1 MDLFANKNKSLK
13 STEEIADYE
22 IRQIGKTKLLFD
34 FKKDCTFKHGDKLTK
49 LIKARMIDDYE
60 KNECIAP
67 DTAKYIC
74 FEIPTYLSINNL
86 AQDKIFDILNQI
98 GKFEDLMNKNYN
110 NIGLIDRIDERYELF
125 KPTGEVLAYT
135 RDKLDKEIN
144 ETGQMFSKRLQRR
157 KFKEE
162 LVVPATEYIEANKEK
177 REKRKENP
185 YLEEQLRYKKGDKI
199 FTDYEGIDLIE
210 GKILEINELEK
221 IDKEED
227 TILYFA
233 YIQKRNND
241 DRKEL
246 KSLDVIPN
254 GNPVM
259 FTTQMEI
266 EEFQKEENKE
276 KMKKLLELLS
286 SIPLQELN
294 NGEIQYIGGIDDNGL
309 IDKSK
314 ENYPEK
320 IKTLIEERKK
330 HFKKDKTKEE
340 EKTI

>member
-1 MDLFANKNKSLK
+1 MDLFNSKNRSPK

-22 IRQIGKTKLLFD
+22 IKQIGKTKLLFD
-34 FKKDCTFKHGDKLTK
+34 FKKDCTFKHGEKLTK

-74 FEIPTYLSINNL
+74 FEIPTYLSVNNL

-110 NIGLIDRIDERYELF
+110 NIGLIDKVNERYELF

-144 ETGQMFSKRLQRR
+144 ETDEMFSKRLQRQ
-157 KFKEE
+157 KFKEDII
-162 LVVPATEYIEANKEK
+162 VPATEYIEANKEK

-185 YLEEQLRYKKGDKI
+185 YLEEQLRYKKGDKV
-199 FTDYEGIDLIE
+199 FTDYEGIDLVE

-221 IDKEED
+221 IDQIEEVL
-227 TILYFA
+227 LYSA

-246 KSLDVIPN
+246 KSLDGAPN
-254 GNPVM
+254 GSPIM

-286 SIPLQELN
+286 SMPEKDLN
-294 NGEIQYIGGIDDNGL
+294 KNEYVYIGGIDKDGL
-309 IDKSK
+309 IDRNK
-314 ENYPEK
+314 ENYPKE
-320 IKTLIEERKK
+320 IEELIKNKK
-330 HFKKDKTKEE
+330 ISYKKQEKEE